1 MCPRFWIKFCT
12 TYVEIEIKPVIKSC
26 NYKTRVSYGLKLS
39 TYLATK
45 APVTCPHHKHT
56 IGTWLLKLCSKKFY
70 NTRPIFLWQQL
81 IRRYWPSLIFVWVKS
96 SRRRRRNPLGL
107 GLKSVRKFTPT
118 NSHTHPLSPSLTHRH
133 SQFLPLSLN
142 SPSCKE
148 YKIKRSQLLKDN
160 RSTLTLSPNLTYS
173 LLLSLSLELGSEG
186 KTRKRERKKTRNMF
200 CHTVAVVVAILC
212 LILGGVALK
221 IK

>member
-1 MCPRFWIKFCT
+1 M
-12 TYVEIEIKPVIKSC
+12 
-26 NYKTRVSYGLKLS
+26 KLS

-81 IRRYWPSLIFVWVKS
+81 IRGYWPSLIFVWVKS

-173 LLLSLSLELGSEG
+173 LLLSLSRTGEWRQDKKEREKKNSEHVLSHCCCCCRYSLPHFRRCGTKNKIKKLE
-186 KTRKRERKKTRNMF
+186 KRESKRKENK
-200 CHTVAVVVAILC
+200 
-212 LILGGVALK
+212 LK
-221 IK
+221 IDCMHLQKSLSTLN